1 MRETICLIIK
11 RINDYSET
19 QLLKIWMI
27 NEYWFIEFSKKNTFF
42 NLLID
47 TDSWVIDNDWKDN
60 TVPVA

>member
-1 MRETICLIIK
+1 MNIDSLSLVK
-11 RINDYSET
+11 RT
-19 QLLKIWMI
+19 L
-27 NEYWFIEFSKKNTFF
+27 FF

>member
-1 MRETICLIIK
+1 
-11 RINDYSET
+11 
-19 QLLKIWMI
+19 MI